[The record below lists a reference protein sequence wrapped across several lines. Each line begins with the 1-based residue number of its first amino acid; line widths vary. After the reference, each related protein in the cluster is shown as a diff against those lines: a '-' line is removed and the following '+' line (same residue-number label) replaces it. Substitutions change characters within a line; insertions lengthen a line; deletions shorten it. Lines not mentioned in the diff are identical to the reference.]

1 MVEVFK
7 TNVQSHYD
15 AITLKEIL
23 LKEFP
28 DVQMN
33 FDLED
38 CDKILRVEGISIPAS
53 NVIQIIKMEGF
64 YCEILEE

>member
-7 TNVQSHYD
+7 TSVQSHHD

-28 DVQMN
+28 GIQIN

-38 CDKILRVEGISIPAS
+38 CDKVLRTEGNNVPAS
-53 NVIQIIKMEGF
+53 SVIQIVKTEGF
-64 YCEILEE
+64 NCEILEE